1 MHKRSIKKAAAVVMA
16 FLTAFSPVATALPT
30 YASGKDGDD
39 GLYEKGQDEV
49 AIVGEAEKS
58 VDTAEAAKGSVAF
71 LLKNKGGAL
80 TVQVG
85 DDGEVKAYA
94 VDGDG
99 NVKVSDAEGNVA
111 DVALTGDGYFL
122 VVEADEGTVIHTVA
136 TSAEGYNVATYAVS
150 TDSGTEKEITELAG
164 SVSYDIT
171 VQGNKVVTAG
181 FEAEK
186 SEQSEKTE
194 KTEKTESK
202 PAASTAAEVEE
213 EEAFHFGEAGKSL
226 IRRICEIYGYD
237 SEYTIKRL
245 EEAHDEITAQE
256 ISGEYLCGVDTST
269 SVQANLTE
277 SYKIEYGADGYGTL
291 YRGVN
296 GLSGNATC
304 IMPSISSAG
313 GGTYTAYPIV
323 DAGLRRLMYYAPGA
337 YGYQNSYDAQVA
349 YFGFGSDD
357 ARYAYWHLALSYLY
371 AVMVGNQ
378 YGYWSNE
385 WTQSLSDEQMGW
397 IQTLT
402 DTILGLPD
410 APDGFKCYIF
420 TTGSGTQ
427 PMAYYEN
434 YEAHGYVY
442 VQKKSSNP
450 ELTDNNPDY
459 DLTGTTINLY
469 NSKED
474 AEADRNAVYSLG
486 VAGPDGKSGVL
497 QVKPGNYFF
506 KEVKVGKGFTLNP
519 TVGSI
524 SITANHTQ
532 SNPAVIEITNTP
544 DTGGLSLIKS
554 SAVPEITK
562 GNPCYD
568 LAGATY
574 EIYKS
579 AADANAGTNS
589 VGKLVCKS
597 DGTTNTIND
606 LAPGTYYY
614 KETVAGKNYALKTFN
629 AATDKITVETG
640 KSAVINTTDV
650 PLSDPAGIV
659 INKID
664 ATTGEPVETDAS
676 AAGAQF
682 TIKYYAVEGDYKT
695 VAELEQASGG
705 ATRTWVIETQ
715 AVTIGGQTRAIAN
728 LQSKYLVS
736 GSDELYQY
744 NGKETIPAGYITI
757 EETKAPSGY
766 SLEEKT
772 IRNEKGEITDGVV
785 VTKVAGRGSV
795 AQTVAGN
802 TFDAIDYPVRG
813 DVEFVKTDDKGK
825 TLANVVF
832 KLSRL
837 DGNGRAVEDHFVM
850 TDAEGKFSTAASYA
864 KHSENTN
871 AGTAG
876 AGTWFG
882 SGDPDDSM
890 GALPAGQYKLQ
901 EMRTSAN
908 KGYKMESFTFSITK
922 NEQVVSLKSE
932 SAETIVNHPV
942 SIGTTATNAAT
953 GDHMAEAK
961 GTVTIH
967 DKVSYKN
974 LEVGATYRIDGTLM
988 DKATGEALVINGKPV
1003 TATSGEFE
1011 VKESN
1016 GSVVVDFTVDAK
1028 GLEGKD
1034 VVAFEKLYLIKSSL
1048 NKDGIDDAIATHEK
1062 INDES
1067 QTIHFVGIGT
1077 KAEDNTTKTQV
1088 TKADTKIVINDTVEY
1103 KNILAGKTYT
1113 VEGTLVNKKDGK
1125 PITDKDGNAVKASA
1139 TIEAKAEEGQ
1149 KTVSGKV
1156 VVQFNFELTEEQA
1169 QALAGKSLVAFETLK
1184 QGDTEIAVHADL
1196 NDKDQTIYVPKVE
1209 TEAKDEKTETH
1220 NAFAEKEVTIV
1231 DTVTYTNVIPGKEYT
1246 VSGVLMDK
1254 ATGKELLVNGKTVT
1268 ATAEPFTAEK
1278 ANGTVELRFTFDG
1291 TGLEGKTI
1299 VAFETMK
1306 HEGIE
1311 VAVHA
1316 DIEDE
1321 NQTVWIP
1328 EIKTE
1333 ATDANSGTHTALA
1346 GEKITIKDVVSYK
1359 NFIPGTEYVIEGVLM
1374 DKETGKEFTVG
1385 GKPVTAKTDPFKPEK
1400 SEGTVE
1406 LTFTFDGSAL
1416 DGSTLVAFETAT
1428 VATKTVAEHKDINDE
1443 KQTVYIPHIETKA
1456 TDAQTKDQVVTAKK
1470 DIVINDI
1477 VEYENLIPGK
1487 EYTITG
1493 TLHNK
1498 ADGSVVTDKDGKEVT
1513 AESEPFKAPESG
1525 KGTQTVTFK
1534 FSLTDAQLKKL
1545 GGKSMVAFE
1554 TLKEGDVEV
1563 AVHADIND
1571 KDQTVYVPK
1580 VETEAKDKETETQ
1593 NAYADKTI
1601 TIVDKVTYT
1610 NLVPGK
1616 EYKVTGVLM
1625 DKATGKELLV
1635 NGKKVTAESD
1645 TFKADKA
1652 NGSIDLEFTFDGT
1665 GLEGK
1670 TIVVFETLRHEN
1682 IEVAV
1687 HADINDKDQTVW
1699 IPKIGTKAADAEIS
1713 IQNQEAAEG
1722 QTVTDTVSYENL
1734 LPDTWYTLKGVL
1746 MDKETNKEIPGAVAT
1761 ATFKT
1766 PAADTDVVS
1775 GEAVMEI
1782 TYDATGLANHALV
1795 VFEDL
1800 YLTPE
1805 EYRTESKDVP
1815 VEALEEKSEVASH
1828 KDIEDDGQTIYIPEI
1843 RTHAKDLTSG
1853 TKTALAEERVVI
1865 EDLVTYE
1872 NLLPN
1877 KEYTMEGT
1885 LVEKTTA
1892 KEIPLLADEAVESE
1906 DKTAEEK
1913 TDSQT
1918 EASDAETG
1926 TESKTEDTDVKE
1938 TTGTDK
1944 AEESEGTSVTTTT
1957 KKTVTFTTPDL
1968 TDEEKAAGKKTV
1980 SGSVTLTFTIDGS
1993 ALGGKT
1999 VVAFEKL
2006 YYMNKELAVH
2016 ADIND
2021 EDQSVNVPEIGTKLV
2036 DKADKDKLVLG
2047 NEKAVLVDIVAFK
2060 NLVAGRKYIA
2070 KATLMDKETGK
2081 AVMVKDKP
2089 VTVEVPFTPQTSD
2102 GTVNVEIPLDATAL
2116 QGHTLVAFEKV
2127 FDAEAKKE
2135 IAKHEDIK
2143 DEEQTV
2149 YVPKIATVLKNKA
2162 DGSKSITASG
2172 TITLVDTVAYSNL
2185 IPGQEYI
2192 AKATLMDKATG
2203 KALTVNGKAV
2213 TGEAKFKADKATG
2226 TADVE
2231 ITFNASNLGNKTLV
2245 AFEKLYTA
2253 DGKVEMAV
2261 HEDINDKDQ
2270 TVTLT
2275 PPPSNPPTT
2284 PPRTQTGDTPAMYI
2298 MLGAAVVL
2306 LICATLL
2313 FKRKKH
2319 TR

>member
-186 SEQSEKTE
+186 SEQSE

-427 PMAYYEN
+427 PMAYYETFVVP
-434 YEAHGYVY
+434 GYVY

-450 ELTDNNPDY
+450 ELTDGNPDY

-469 NSKED
+469 HTKED
-474 AEADRNAVYSLG
+474 AEADTNIAYSLG

-497 QVKPGNYFF
+497 EVKLGTYFY
-506 KEVKVGKGFTLNP
+506 KEVKVGTGYTINP
-519 TVGSI
+519 TIGSI
-524 SITANHTQ
+524 TITADHSR
-532 SNPAVIEITNTP
+532 SNPAVIEITNVP
-544 DTGGLSLIKS
+544 DTGELSLIKS
-554 SAVPEITK
+554 SAVPEITS

-574 EIYKS
+574 ELYKS
-579 AADANAGTNS
+579 VADANAGTNS
-589 VGKLVCKS
+589 VAKLVCKS
-597 DGTTNTIND
+597 DGTSNKIKD

-640 KSAVINTTDV
+640 KSAVIHTEDK

-705 ATRTWVIETQ
+705 ATRTWILETQ
-715 AVTIGGQTRAIAN
+715 ELTAGGKTIITAN
-728 LQSKYLVS
+728 LTPKYLVS
-736 GSDELYQY
+736 GSDELYMDA
-744 NGKETIPAGYITI
+744 GIASIPAGYITI

-766 SLEEKT
+766 SLTGKT
-772 IRNEKGEITDGVV
+772 IRNEKGEISDGVV
-785 VTKVAGRGSV
+785 VTKVAGKGSV

-813 DVEFVKTDDKGK
+813 DVTFVKTDDRGK

-832 KLSRL
+832 RLSRL
-837 DGNGRAVEDHFVM
+837 DGDGKTAESHFVM
-850 TDAEGKFSTAASYA
+850 TDAEGKYSSAASYA
-864 KHSENTN
+864 KHSESTN

-882 SGDPDDSM
+882 SGDPDDSL

-901 EMRTSAN
+901 EMRTNAN
-908 KGYKMESFTFSITK
+908 KGYKMESFTFSITR
-922 NEQVVSLKSE
+922 NGQVVSLKSD

-942 SIGTTATNAAT
+942 TIGTTATNAAT
-953 GDHMAEAK
+953 GDHMAEPK
-961 GTVTIH
+961 GTVTVH
-967 DKVSYKN
+967 DKVTYKN
-974 LEVGATYRIDGTLM
+974 LEAGATYRIDGVLM
-988 DKATGEALVINGKPV
+988 DKATGEALEINGKTI
-1003 TATSGEFE
+1003 TATSGEFTAE
-1011 VKESN
+1011 ASD
-1016 GSVVVDFTVDAK
+1016 GSIVVDFVVDAQ
-1028 GLEGKD
+1028 GLDGKD

-1048 NKDGIDDAIATHEK
+1048 NKEGIDEPIATHEK
-1062 INDES
+1062 INDEG
-1067 QTIHFVGIGT
+1067 QTIHFVGLGT
-1077 KAEDNTTKTQV
+1077 KAEDGTTKTQV

-1113 VEGTLVNKKDGK
+1113 MEGTLVNKKDGT
-1125 PITDKDGNAVKASA
+1125 PITDKNGNTVTSSV
-1139 TIEAKAEEGQ
+1139 TFEAKAEDGQ

-1156 VVQFNFELTEEQA
+1156 VVKFSFELTAEQA
-1169 QALAGKSLVAFETLK
+1169 EALAGKSIVAFETLK

-1196 NDKDQTIYVPKVE
+1196 NDKDQTIYVPKIK
-1209 TEAKDEKTETH
+1209 TEAKDVKTETH

-1268 ATAEPFTAEK
+1268 ATTEPFVPDK
-1278 ANGTVELRFTFDG
+1278 ANGTVELTFTFDG
-1291 TGLEGKTI
+1291 TGLEGTTI

-1306 HEGIE
+1306 QKDIE

-1316 DIEDE
+1316 DIEDKD
-1321 NQTVWIP
+1321 QTIWIP

-1346 GEKITIKDVVSYK
+1346 GETITIKDTVSYK

-1374 DKETGKEFTVG
+1374 NKDTGEEFKVD
-1385 GKPVTAKTDPFKPEK
+1385 GKSVTAKTSPFKPEA

-1406 LTFTFDGSAL
+1406 LTFTFSGAAL
-1416 DGSTLVAFETAT
+1416 EGSTLVAFETAT
-1428 VATKTVAEHKDINDE
+1428 IATKVVAEHKDIKDE

-1477 VEYENLIPGK
+1477 VEYENLTPGK

-1498 ADGSVVTDKDGKEVT
+1498 ADGSVLTDKDGKEVT
-1513 AESEPFKAPESG
+1513 AVSKPFTAPESG
-1525 KGTQTVTFK
+1525 KGTQTVSFK
-1534 FSLTDAQLKKL
+1534 FSLTEEQLKKL
-1545 GGKSMVAFE
+1545 GGKSLVAFE
-1554 TLKEGDVEV
+1554 TLKEGDIEV

-1571 KDQTVYVPK
+1571 EDQTVHVPK
-1580 VETEAKDKETETQ
+1580 VETKAKDKETGTQ
-1593 NAYADKTI
+1593 NAYADKSI
-1601 TIVDKVTYT
+1601 TIIDTVTYK
-1610 NLVPGK
+1610 NLIPGK

-1625 DKATGKELLV
+1625 DKATNKELLV

-1645 TFKADKA
+1645 TFKPEKA
-1652 NGSIDLEFTFDGT
+1652 NGSIDIEFKFDGT

-1670 TIVVFETLRHEN
+1670 TVVAFETLYHKD

-1687 HADINDKDQTVW
+1687 HADIEDKEQTVW
-1699 IPKIGTKAADAEIS
+1699 IPKIGTKAADAEIN
-1713 IQNQEAAEG
+1713 IQNQEAAKD
-1722 QTVTDTVSYENL
+1722 QTITDTVSYENL
-1734 LPDTWYTLKGVL
+1734 LPNTWYTLKGVL

-1766 PAADTDVVS
+1766 PAAETDVVS
-1775 GEAVMEI
+1775 GEAEMNI
-1782 TYDATGLANHALV
+1782 TYDATGLENHALV

-1805 EYRTESKDVP
+1805 EYRAEDKDVP
-1815 VEALEEKSEVASH
+1815 VEALKEESEVASH

-1843 RTHAKDLTSG
+1843 RTHAKDATSG

-1877 KEYTMEGT
+1877 KTYTMEGT

-1892 KEIPLLADEAVESE
+1892 KEIPLLADAAEGE
-1906 DKTAEEK
+1906 DKTEEK
-1913 TDSQT
+1913 TEDKT
-1918 EASDAETG
+1918 DTAEAGEG
-1926 TESKTEDTDVKE
+1926 TESGAEDTEAKDETAGADKE
-1938 TTGTDK
+1938 Q
-1944 AEESEGTSVTTTT
+1944 ASEGTSVTTTT

-1993 ALGGKT
+1993 LLGGKT

-2016 ADIND
+2016 ADIED

-2253 DGKVEMAV
+2253 DGKVEIAV

-2275 PPPSNPPTT
+2275 PPPSNPPST

-2298 MLGAAVVL
+2298 MLGAAVIL
-2306 LICATLL
+2306 LICASLL
-2313 FKRKKH
+2313 FFKKKRNV
-2319 TR
+2319 R